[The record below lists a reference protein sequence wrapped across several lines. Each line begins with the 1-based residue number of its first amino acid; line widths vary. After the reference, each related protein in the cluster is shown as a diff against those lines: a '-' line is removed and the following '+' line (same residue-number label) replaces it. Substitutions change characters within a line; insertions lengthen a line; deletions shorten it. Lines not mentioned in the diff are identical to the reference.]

1 MWSTRTLVTTNHT
14 YHNVNVHARAV
25 KSAALPRYVKR
36 WKETSVSHPSQV
48 RHYSHNSLPN
58 AGTYFVC
65 LRFPHAQQ
73 TDTERYFVCLSSPQ
87 AEQTDTERY
96 FVCLG
101 SPQTEQTLKGILSVK
116 DPHKQNRHRKAFCLS
131 RIPTSRT
138 DTERYFVCLGSPQTE
153 PTPKC
158 THAVAYT
165 AFVDESH
172 WISDCHKDLA
182 Q

>member
-14 YHNVNVHARAV
+14 YRNVNVHARAV

-36 WKETSVSHPSQV
+36 WKETLVSHPSQV
-48 RHYSHNSLPN
+48 LHYSHNSPPN

-65 LRFPHAQQ
+65 IRSPQVEQTDSERYFVCLRSPHAEQ
-73 TDTERYFVCLSSPQ
+73 TDTERYFVCLGSPQ

-101 SPQTEQTLKGILSVK
+101 SPQAEQ
-116 DPHKQNRHRKAFCLS
+116 
-131 RIPTSRT
+131 
-138 DTERYFVCLGSPQTE
+138 
-153 PTPKC
+153 TPKC
-158 THAVAYT
+158 THAVAYS
-165 AFVDESH
+165 AFVDKSH
-172 WISDCHKDLA
+172 WISDYHKDLA